1 MSDQPAVLLVDD
13 REENLIALRAV
24 LEPLPCRLVSA
35 TSGTEALKALLH
47 QDFAVVL
54 LDVQMP
60 TMDGFETAEL
70 IKGRERTR
78 TLPIIFVTAI
88 SKEREH
94 VFRGYE
100 TGAVDYVFKPYDPG
114 ILRSK
119 VAVFLELDAKSRAA
133 ARSEAILRA
142 AFEDAPIGMARLDL
156 EGRIDAANRAL
167 AELLGQRPAD
177 LRDRLFD
184 DFVHREDV
192 DVLPMGEAFEHEARL
207 LVARGEPVPCLLSA
221 SRARPGGAMP
231 DVIVLQVQDLRERQ
245 RAEAERAERV
255 HEQAAR
261 MEAERSAKRMAAVQ
275 RISDAALGTLAF
287 DDLVRELLKRIVEAL
302 EADTAAVVLNE
313 ADGTVV
319 VYQAGE
325 AAAPVRRRSN
335 DVTPDTNGIKVGSL
349 LAGAVASTLEAP
361 LVVDGRTI
369 GALHVGTLFARS
381 FTEDHEALLQL
392 AADRAAIGIQRARL
406 FQREHGIAEALQ
418 RSLLPAQIPQLP
430 GFATAAR
437 YFAAGDGSQVGGDW
451 YDALVGPDGRLLL
464 VVGDV
469 AGRGITAASTMGQLR
484 SALRAYALDGHSPGK
499 LLERLNAFQVGL
511 RDRGGMTTI
520 SVIAVD
526 PESGELRYAKAGHP
540 PSLVVDAEG
549 RTTWLHD
556 ANGPPLGAL
565 DDPVF
570 TEGTAWLEPGGTLVL
585 YSDGLVELRGEPLD
599 RGFERLAT
607 ATIAAPD
614 EIDQLCDGVLAGTL
628 ANPAAE
634 DDVTLL
640 VMRREGERRRAVGE
654 PFPRRKTGLLARQ
667 LRAGAWPHIRVRSAA
682 VELPGGL
689 QASAAARG
697 VVADTLSGVAS
708 RGELDDL
715 LIMVT
720 ELVNNAVVH
729 GGAGDAGERVLVHV
743 AAADERLRAEVSSR
757 GAAFELRAPSAV
769 DEPGGFGLLLVDQLS
784 SRWGVDG
791 GDDFCVWFEIDRATA
806 LGPA

>member
-1 MSDQPAVLLVDD
+1 MGDGPAVLLVDD

-24 LEPLPCRLVSA
+24 LEPLPCRLVSVQ
-35 TSGTEALKALLH
+35 SGMEALKALLN

-60 TMDGFETAEL
+60 IMDGFETAAL

-100 TGAVDYVFKPYDPG
+100 TGAVDYVFKPYDPE

-142 AFEDAPIGMARLDL
+142 AFEEASIGMARLDL
-156 EGRIDAANRAL
+156 EGRIDEANHAL
-167 AELLGQRPAD
+167 AALLGQRPAD
-177 LRDRLFD
+177 LRDRRLD
-184 DFVHREDV
+184 DFVHREDAAAGAAGRAR
-192 DVLPMGEAFEHEARL
+192 LIAGEGGFEYEARL
-207 LVARGEPVPCLLSA
+207 LAGRGEAVPCLLSC
-221 SRARPGGAMP
+221 SRARPGAGMA
-231 DVIVLQVQDLRERQ
+231 DVIVVQVQDLRERR

-255 HEQAAR
+255 REQAAR
-261 MEAERSAKRMAAVQ
+261 LEAERTTARLAAIQ

-302 EADTAAVVLNE
+302 EADTAAVVLDEGKGN
-313 ADGTVV
+313 VV

-325 AAAPVRRRSN
+325 AAAPVRRRAE
-335 DVTPDTNGIKVGSL
+335 DGAEAGAIQVGSL

-381 FTEDHEALLQL
+381 FTEEHEVLLRL
-392 AADRAAIGIQRARL
+392 AADRAASGIQRARL
-406 FQREHGIAEALQ
+406 FQREHEIAEELQ
-418 RSLLPAQIPQLP
+418 RSLLPAQIPQLE

-451 YDALVGPDGRLLL
+451 YDAQLGPDGRLLL

-469 AGRGITAASTMGQLR
+469 AGRGITAAATMGQLR
-484 SALRAYALDGHSPGK
+484 SALRAYALDGHSPAA
-499 LLERLNAFQVGL
+499 LLTRLNAFQVGL
-511 RDRGGMTTI
+511 HERGMTTVALV
-520 SVIAVD
+520 SVD
-526 PESGELRYAKAGHP
+526 PASGELRYAKAGHP
-540 PSLVVDAEG
+540 PALLVDAEG
-549 RTTWLHD
+549 HVKWLRE
-556 ANGPPLGAL
+556 ASGPPLGAL

-570 TEGTAWLEPGGTLVL
+570 TEGTAQLGPGGTLVL
-585 YSDGLVELRGEPLD
+585 YSDGLVEVRGEPLD
-599 RGFERLAT
+599 RGFERLSA

-614 EIDQLCDGVLAGTL
+614 GIDELSDGILAGTL
-628 ANPAAE
+628 ADPAVE
-634 DDVTLL
+634 DDVTL
-640 VMRREGERRRAVGE
+640 VVIRRDGARLRAVGE
-654 PFPRRKTGLLARQ
+654 PFPRRRTGLLARQ
-667 LRAGAWPHIRVRSAA
+667 LRVGTWPHEKVRSAS

-689 QASAAARG
+689 RASAAARG
-697 VVADTLSGVAS
+697 VVADTLTGVAS

-715 LIMVT
+715 LIIVT

-729 GGAGDAGERVLVHV
+729 GGAADARERVLVHV

-757 GAAFELRAPSAV
+757 GGPFELRAPSAV
-769 DEPGGFGLLLVDQLS
+769 EEPGGFGLVLVDQLS

-791 GDDFCVWFEIDRATA
+791 GEDFCVWFEIDRN
-806 LGPA
+806 